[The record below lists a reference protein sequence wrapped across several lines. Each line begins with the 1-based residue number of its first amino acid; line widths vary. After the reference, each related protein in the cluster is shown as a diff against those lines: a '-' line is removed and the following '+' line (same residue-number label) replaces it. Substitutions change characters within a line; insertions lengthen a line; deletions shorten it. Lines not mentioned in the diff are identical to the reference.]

1 MKEQYLFH
9 PRLVL
14 RAPQFPLPAGSRLEN
29 WEELLQDPLFM
40 EALYLASPVLY
51 AACKKMV
58 DGEQPDARS
67 YKKMQQAVVKYFT
80 RMYSRCTPFGLFSG
94 CAVANWKDGD
104 TDIVIDH
111 RFFRRHTRFDMHYLC
126 ALAQFV
132 AGSPGIREQLKFS
145 VNTSL
150 YTIGDEVRFIEYYY
164 EEGKRIHKI
173 SAVQRSEYIDRVLAI
188 AGSGKRVEELAALVT
203 EEDISMEEAREFI
216 DGLIEAQVLV
226 SELEPAITGPEF
238 VFQLLT
244 ILEKQPEQNHG
255 SKREWI
261 SFLRY
266 AAGRL
271 EILDEQRVNPP
282 ESYQVIQDELASFPV
297 GFDPAKLF
305 QCDLFYPLEK
315 NGVARRYQDQLLE
328 ALEVLHRISPVQE
341 TRMEEFIRLFKER
354 YEDREMPLLQLLDTE
369 TGIPYRGNTG
379 VELSPLLND
388 FIFIRPDTVE
398 TLPWG
403 KMEQFWD
410 AKIRQISVT
419 DSIQMELTEKELEQF
434 TGQSLR
440 TVPSLSLLFRILD
453 TDKDLL
459 YLESAGGSS
468 AANLLG
474 RFAHGEPEIE
484 RIVQELTKKEQELE
498 PAVLYAE
505 IVHLPENRMGN
516 ILLHPAFRKYE
527 IPYLAKAS
535 VETASQIPASDLL
548 VSVRNSRIVL
558 RSRSLNREIIPRLS
572 SAHNF
577 RIQPLPVYEF
587 LCDLQTQGIS
597 NGYQFSWGGV
607 AQVHKFL
614 PRVKYKQVLLHAAS
628 WRLQTEDW
636 KELLNLAEPDRST
649 RLDQW
654 RKYWKLPEQIVIAD
668 GDNELLIDFS
678 EPLLRSLFLD
688 LLPKR
693 RELLLKEFLF
703 SPATG
708 IRNNSSGTT
717 HANQWIAVLQKQER
731 TYSAEV
737 PAPEPEATPVP
748 DQFSVGSE
756 WLYYKIYCGS
766 RSAEKILV
774 ECLAPLAKYL
784 EESELIKGW
793 FFIRYVDPQFHL
805 RFRLQLR
812 DVAQTGVIIQE
823 VSNAISAWQQQGF
836 IWKIQLDT
844 YMRELQRY
852 GSRSIETVEELF
864 HQNSIATVNWLSN
877 VEGDERETS
886 RWIWGVKGIDVLLN
900 SFGYDQDKKL
910 ELLQVLRT
918 GFAEEFHT
926 GKLLRQQLDT
936 RYRKYRTVLKDA
948 MESALEEDFR
958 VFEMRASIN
967 ELRKLQEENQL
978 EPNPDELLASLI
990 HMQLNRLFS
999 TQPRHHEM
1007 ICYDFLY
1014 RCYYE
1019 EKMRKK
1025 PVRT

>member
-1 MKEQYLFH
+1 MKEQYQFH
-9 PRLVL
+9 PKLVL
-14 RAPQFPLPAGSRLEN
+14 RAPQFPLSASSRLGN

-58 DGEQPDARS
+58 EGEQPDARS

-94 CAVANWKDGD
+94 CAVASWKEED
-104 TDIVIDH
+104 TNIVIDH
-111 RFFRRHTRFDMHYLC
+111 RTFRRHTRFDMHFLC
-126 ALAQFV
+126 ALAQFI
-132 AGSPGIREQLKFS
+132 AGTPGTKEHLKFA
-145 VNTSL
+145 VNSSL
-150 YTIGDEVRFIEYYY
+150 YAIGDEVRYIEYFY

-173 SAVQRSEYIDRVLAI
+173 SAVQRSDYIDRVLAA
-188 AGSGKRVEELAALVT
+188 AGYGRRVEELAALVA
-203 EEDISMEEAREFI
+203 EEDISMEDAREFI

-226 SELEPAITGPEF
+226 SELEPSITGPEF
-238 VFQLLT
+238 IFQLLT
-244 ILEKQPEQNHG
+244 ILEKKPEKSHG
-255 SKREWI
+255 PEDEWVI
-261 SFLRY
+261 FLKD

-271 EILDEQRVNPP
+271 KKLDEQRVNSP
-282 ESYQVIQDELASFPV
+282 ESYQTIQDDLASFPV
-297 GFDPAKLF
+297 GFDAAKLF
-305 QCDLFYPLEK
+305 QCDLFYPLEQ

-354 YEDREMPLLQLLDTE
+354 YEDREMPLLPLLDTE

-398 TLPWG
+398 TLQWG

-410 AKIRQISVT
+410 AKIRQIIET
-419 DSIQMELTEKELEQF
+419 DSIQVELTEKELEQF
-434 TGQSLR
+434 PGQLLR
-440 TVPSLSLLFRILD
+440 TAPSLSVLFRMLD
-453 TDKDLL
+453 SENDLL

-484 RIVQELTKKEQELE
+484 RIVQEVTEKEQELE

-516 ILLHPAFRKYE
+516 ILLHPAFRKFE

-548 VSVRNSRIVL
+548 VSVRNSRVVL

-587 LCDLQTQGIS
+587 LCDLQTQGVS

-614 PRVKYKQVLLHAAS
+614 PRVQYKQVLLHAAT

-636 KELLNLAEPDRST
+636 KELLNLAEPDRTT

-654 RKYWKLPEQIVIAD
+654 RRHWKLPEQIVIAD

-703 SPATG
+703 GPATG
-708 IRNNSSGTT
+708 IRNNSSGTS

-731 TYSAEV
+731 TYSSEV
-737 PAPEPEATPVP
+737 PAPESEVTPVP

-756 WLYYKIYCGS
+756 WLYYKFYCGS

-784 EESELIKGW
+784 EESGLIKGW
-793 FFIRYVDPQFHL
+793 FFIRYVDPHFHL
-805 RFRLQLR
+805 RYRLQIR
-812 DVAQTGVIIQE
+812 DVSQMGAIIQA
-823 VSNAISAWQQQGF
+823 VSDAISGWQQQGF
-836 IWKIQLDT
+836 IWKVQMDT
-844 YMRELQRY
+844 YMRELKRY
-852 GSRSIETVEELF
+852 GSRSIEAVEELF
-864 HQNSIATVNWLSN
+864 HQNSIATVNWLSK
-877 VEGDERETS
+877 VEGDEREVR
-886 RWIWGVKGIDVLLN
+886 RWIWGVKGIDVLLQ

-910 ELLQVLRT
+910 ELLQALRT

-926 GKLLRQQLDT
+926 GKLLKQQLDT
-936 RYRKYRTVLKDA
+936 RYRKYRTVLK
-948 MESALEEDFR
+948 ESLESLLEEDFR
-958 VFEMRASIN
+958 IFEMRAAIN
-967 ELRKLQEENQL
+967 ELLKLQERNQL
-978 EPNPDELLASLI
+978 EPNLDELLASLI